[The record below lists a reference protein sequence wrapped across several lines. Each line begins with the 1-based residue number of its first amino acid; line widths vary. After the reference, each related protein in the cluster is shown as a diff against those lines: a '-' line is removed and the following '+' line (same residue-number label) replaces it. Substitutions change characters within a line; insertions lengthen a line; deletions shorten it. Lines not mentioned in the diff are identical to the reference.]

1 MQNVIITLV
10 GKDQP
15 GLVETVSTYVYQAKG
30 NWLSS
35 NLSKMAGQF
44 AGIVQVQLPNDK
56 IQVVEEQI
64 ASLAHLQCVIK
75 VDDSVHSDEQLSQI
89 SVDVMGNDKPGIVQ
103 EISAALAQSGASV
116 VKMET
121 SCEPAPNWGGNL
133 FKAHITATIDSKIE
147 VDHVTE
153 QLEAIANDLVVE
165 LEVAH

>member
-15 GLVETVSTYVYQAKG
+15 GLVETVATYVYQANG

-44 AGIVQVQLPNDK
+44 AGIVQVQLPHDK
-56 IQVVEEQI
+56 IQLVEEKI
-64 ASLAHLQCVIK
+64 DSLEHLQCVIK
-75 VDDSVHSDEQLSQI
+75 VDDSVHNDEQLSQI

-103 EISAALAQSGASV
+103 EISAARAQSRASV
-116 VKMET
+116 VKMQT

-133 FKAHITATIDSKIE
+133 FKAHITATIDNKVE
-147 VDHVTE
+147 MEHVTE
-153 QLEAIANDLVVE
+153 QLEAIAND
-165 LEVAH
+165 